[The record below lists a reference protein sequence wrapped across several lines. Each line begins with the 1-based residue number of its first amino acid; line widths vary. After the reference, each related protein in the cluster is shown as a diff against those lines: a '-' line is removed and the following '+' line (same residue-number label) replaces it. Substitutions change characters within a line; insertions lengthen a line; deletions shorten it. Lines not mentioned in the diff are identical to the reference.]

1 MKNRQ
6 KRTDPRIPRLRSS
19 KRLTYLGF
27 DIGTNK
33 NHEQQ
38 RMSHKNR
45 PKSKYDKE
53 IYDEHL
59 NRIPFG
65 NEGLFC
71 ENNLIYGSSPH
82 SPSIY
87 LKKKRINRYSSKN
100 TKLIKPKKFA
110 NKGFYIVYKNK
121 NPYQPKNRHF
131 KRFLHIVNDS
141 KNYFLTRSRSMLN
154 LRKLKSANNQIFE
167 DNKKLRSRSFYMSRN
182 RKDKNF
188 LKRISKS
195 PLKSDRNYNKNLQK
209 IKTLIR
215 SCSCNKRNNNLS
227 IEFVDGKKD
236 STEQELKNKNKM
248 ATNNVN
254 PSTTIKKTVAF
265 NKEQSDN
272 LILDTKKI
280 TTFKRIDLVEISN
293 SEKTLRFKEGISNE
307 LTNVSS
313 DVFLQKTIV
322 SSKKTRQIN
331 TDNVKHSPDYQNT
344 HYSSSYYIK
353 SKPGFSFIETS
364 TQEKSSSWGSSEQ
377 SLISREII
385 QSSVSKEKRV
395 DSAVSNFEIRS
406 RKVMM
411 IPRQS
416 RLELFNRSSENRCF
430 ILNKNFDTGSGKRL
444 NFMNIRSVYL
454 LIDKVSVIC

>member
-1 MKNRQ
+1 
-6 KRTDPRIPRLRSS
+6 
-19 KRLTYLGF
+19 
-27 DIGTNK
+27 
-33 NHEQQ
+33 
-38 RMSHKNR
+38 MSHKNR
-45 PKSKYDKE
+45 PNPKYDKE
-53 IYDEHL
+53 IYDDHL
-59 NRIPFG
+59 NRIPFE
-65 NEGLFC
+65 NERLYC
-71 ENNLIYGSSPH
+71 ENNLIYGSYPH

-87 LKKKRINRYSSKN
+87 LKKNRINPKILKN
-100 TKLIKPKKFA
+100 NKLIKPKKFA

-154 LRKLKSANNQIFE
+154 LRKLKSAKNQIFN
-167 DNKKLRSRSFYMSRN
+167 DNKKIRSRSFYVSRN
-182 RKDKNF
+182 RKEKTF
-188 LKRISKS
+188 LKRLSKS
-195 PLKSDRNYNKNLQK
+195 PLKLDRNCSKNLQK

-227 IEFVDGKKD
+227 VEYVDTKKD
-236 STEQELKNKNKM
+236 STEKKEFKNTNKTV
-248 ATNNVN
+248 TNNGF
-254 PSTTIKKTVAF
+254 PSTTLKKTVAF

-272 LILDTKKI
+272 LTLGTKKI
-280 TTFKRIDLVEISN
+280 TTFKRIDLIEISN
-293 SEKTLRFKEGISNE
+293 SEKTLRLKEGISNE

-385 QSSVSKEKRV
+385 QTSVSKEKRV
-395 DSAVSNFEIRS
+395 DSAVSNFEIIS

-416 RLELFNRSSENRCF
+416 RLELFNRSSENKCF
-430 ILNKNFDTGSGKRL
+430 ILNKNFDTESGNRL
-444 NFMNIRSVYL
+444 NFMN
-454 LIDKVSVIC
+454 